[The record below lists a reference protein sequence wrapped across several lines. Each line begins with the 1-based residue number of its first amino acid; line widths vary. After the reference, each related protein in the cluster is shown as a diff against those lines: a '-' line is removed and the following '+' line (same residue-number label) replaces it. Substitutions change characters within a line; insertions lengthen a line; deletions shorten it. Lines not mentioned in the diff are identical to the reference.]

1 MLLKKVIAGFRRCAI
16 SIGDQGKEKSI
27 ARTRSS
33 IGKKLQQAGEIL
45 WVEWALQHATV
56 HEEIA

>member
-45 WVEWALQHATV
+45 
-56 HEEIA
+56 